1 MQCPWCKNIT
11 WGIFTTIITICNGSP
26 KALAPMVGIKITK
39 TNNER
44 IGVNL
49 NLKHKTKEPIQEH
62 KLKPKTQSA

>member
-1 MQCPWCKNIT
+1 
-11 WGIFTTIITICNGSP
+11 
-26 KALAPMVGIKITK
+26 MVGIKITK